1 MGFYAFFVDKQAE
14 VSYNKGRKNSLFA
27 KKGGRRGFLL
37 VVFEWIAKTF
47 GWYISTLLYI
57 PTVCLGAF
65 LIFLPIHLVAK
76 RKAGK
81 AL

>member
-1 MGFYAFFVDKQAE
+1 
-14 VSYNKGRKNSLFA
+14 
-27 KKGGRRGFLL
+27 L